1 MAHPAF
7 EALWSSFRRLV
18 TNLYFWGG
26 LLGLGLLGGVFYLLM
41 NLVVMPLYTR
51 HDVAIAVPEVRN
63 LPFTEAVAKLEA
75 ADLQAEQQVQRFNP
89 DLPRD
94 VVVDQNPA
102 PNALVKPG
110 RRIYLTTNSGLAPQV
125 RVPPLEGT
133 ALREAK
139 SRLQSVGLKVSAEI
153 ADSIPSPH
161 PGTVTRQDPRPGTQL
176 PQGSGV
182 TLWFSTGLGDRYV
195 PVPPLSG
202 LTVTDALKTLADR
215 KLRWVI
221 IGAVTVPDTQTVKWQ
236 SQEPGTSVR
245 EGFEVRISPNVH
257 EEPPPLRPVEPES
270 VSDSSDV
277 PPGNHP

>member
-1 MAHPAF
+1 MARLSF
-7 EALWSSFRRLV
+7 GVFWSSARALF
-18 TNLYFWGG
+18 TNLYLWGG
-26 LLGLGLLGGVFYLLM
+26 LLGLVLLGGGFYLLM
-41 NLVVMPLYTR
+41 DLVVMPFYTR
-51 HDVAIAVPEVRN
+51 HEVSIPVPEVRN
-63 LPFTEAVAKLEA
+63 LPFTEAAAQLEA
-75 ADLQAEQQVQRFNP
+75 ADLQVEQQVQRFNP

-110 RRIYLTTNSGLAPQV
+110 RRIYLTTNSGIAPQV

-195 PVPPLSG
+195 SVPPLSG
-202 LTVTDALKTLADR
+202 LTVTDALKALADK

-236 SQEPGTSVR
+236 SQEAGTSVR
-245 EGFEVRISPNVH
+245 EGFEVRLSTSVH
-257 EEPPPLRPVEPES
+257 EEPPPLRPVEP
-270 VSDSSDV
+270 DV
-277 PPGNHP
+277 PPDTAGVDNRP